1 MTKPNLN
8 LDILKR
14 SNIEDIKKIWLDG
27 LPNNLKNIIG
37 EFTITSYLD
46 KFFNNKNNLGLGLF
60 KSNKIEGFVL
70 YGSDNEIIKKILIEN
85 FFKIIISFLRNFFK
99 FNFKNLI
106 KYFDVLFF
114 IFSSKRTENELK
126 KRNCELLII
135 VFNKDSQNKGFGS
148 FLLKNSFTNYKHF
161 FLKFEGVF
169 VKTLKETPENI
180 NFYKKNKF
188 ILLQEIYNRV
198 YLKLNF

>member
-37 EFTITSYLD
+37 EFAIRSYLD

-70 YGSDNEIIKKILIEN
+70 YGSDDEIIKKILIEN

-99 FNFKNLI
+99 LNFKNLI

-126 KRNCELLII
+126 KKNCELLII

-148 FLLKNSFTNYKHF
+148 FLLKNSFTNYKDF

-180 NFYKKNKF
+180 NFYKKNNF

>member
-37 EFTITSYLD
+37 EFAIRSYLD

-60 KSNKIEGFVL
+60 QSNKIEGFVL
-70 YGSDNEIIKKILIEN
+70 YGSDDEIIKKILIEN
-85 FFKIIISFLRNFFK
+85 FLKIIISFLRNFFK
-99 FNFKNLI
+99 LNFKNLI

-114 IFSSKRTENELK
+114 IFSSKRAENELK
-126 KRNCELLII
+126 KKNCELLII

-148 FLLKNSFTNYKHF
+148 FLLKNSFTDYKDF

-180 NFYKKNKF
+180 NFYKKNNF